1 MEIKKFKIGDYH
13 AEVTAFLGETG
24 VDFEAKPAVVIC
36 PGGSYMYVSKREAEP
51 LAYDFLAQ
59 GYQVFILKYSTIGT
73 KIELEGGTVTR
84 DEMYKSAA
92 KIKPDKF
99 LGSEFPNPLIE
110 LALTLSHIRE
120 NVHEYNVD
128 SDNIGVVGFSAGGH
142 LAASLGV
149 HWHSEWLSTLT
160 KIEPRWY
167 RPNFQVL
174 GYPILDYDL
183 NRIIAEERGV
193 GDPKYMSMASRMVFG
208 DKIEEDILNKATIKN
223 HVSDK
228 TPPTFIWHTGSDKLV
243 FIKNSI
249 DMVDSLERHNIPW
262 ELHTFYK
269 GDHGLSVATEITGKV
284 NTHVQKWRPLMF
296 GWLND
301 LK

>member
-1 MEIKKFKIGDYH
+1 MEIKKFKIGNYY
-13 AEVTAFLGETG
+13 AEVTAFLGDTG
-24 VDFEAKPAVVIC
+24 VNFEAKPAVVIC

-51 LAYDFLAQ
+51 VAYDFLAH
-59 GYQVFILKYSTIGT
+59 GYQVFILQYSTIGT
-73 KIELEGGTVTR
+73 MIESEGRTASR
-84 DEMYKSAA
+84 DEMYQIASMLE
-92 KIKPDKF
+92 PDKV

-110 LALTLSHIRE
+110 LALTFAHIRE
-120 NVHEYNVD
+120 NCHEYNVD

-142 LAASLGV
+142 LAASLSV
-149 HWHSEWLSTLT
+149 HWDSEWLSTRVE
-160 KIEPRWY
+160 KENRWY

-208 DKIEEDILNKATIKN
+208 NTIEENILDKATIKN
-223 HVSDK
+223 HVSTN
-228 TPPTFIWHTGSDKLV
+228 TPPTFIWHTGSDRLV

-249 DMVDSLERHNIPW
+249 DLVDKLEMHKVPW

-269 GDHGLSVATEITGKV
+269 GDHGLSVATEITGTV

-296 GWLND
+296 EWLKD
-301 LK
+301 IK